1 MSLRVT
7 DVKMLLGGRL
17 VEGGISIQDGRI
29 SRIGKTLLLPKSETN
44 IDGKGLIAIPG
55 LIDAHVHLRDMELAY
70 KEDFSSGTLA
80 AAAGG
85 FTTILDMPNTK
96 PPTTSEE
103 RLREKIERA
112 KATIHV
118 NVGFYG
124 ALAESA
130 IELRAMIHAG
140 AIAFKLYMNEP
151 NPEAWH
157 HDPRRLLSSL
167 EESASLGVQVACHA
181 ETGTQVAKIQREC
194 QAEGKNSVRDF
205 LRAHAPEFEAE
216 AVRRITSLSRRVGAS
231 VHLCHMSTQRAL
243 KEISMARRV
252 GTAVTCEATPHHLLL
267 DQKDLGRKGG
277 LAIMVPPLRKTSDA
291 RTLWRALAGGRVN
304 VVASDHAP
312 HSLEEK
318 TATDVWA
325 VKPGIPGLET
335 TLPLLLTRVK
345 RREIS
350 LNRIV
355 QALAENPARIFGL
368 QGKGRLAPGTDGDI
382 VLINPKERFKID
394 SSTFYSKARFSPFDG
409 LECVGRPVTTIVS
422 GRIVYDRG
430 EIVEKNRGEVVTS
443 EVRPRSSSST
453 AC

>member
-7 DVKMLLGGRL
+7 DVKILIGEEL
-17 VEGGISIQDGRI
+17 VEGGISIQNGRI
-29 SRIGKTLLLPKSETN
+29 NRIGKTALLPKSDTS

-55 LIDAHVHLRDMELAY
+55 LIDAHVHLRDMELTY

-85 FTTILDMPNTK
+85 FTTVLDMPNTK
-96 PPTTSEE
+96 PLTSSDDK
-103 RLREKIERA
+103 LREKTERA

-118 NVGFYG
+118 NVGFYA

-130 IELRAMIHAG
+130 IELRRMVRAG

-157 HDPRRLLSSL
+157 HDQLRLLSSL
-167 EESASLGVQVACHA
+167 EECASLGVQVACHA
-181 ETGTQVAKIQREC
+181 ETGAQVAKIQTEC
-194 QAEGKNSVRDF
+194 QAEGKNSMRDF

-216 AVRRITSLSRRVGAS
+216 AVRTIISLARRVRAS
-231 VHLCHMSTQRAL
+231 VHLCHITTRRAL
-243 KEISMARRV
+243 REISMARRT

-267 DQKDLGRKGG
+267 DQKDLSRKGG
-277 LAIMVPPLRKTSDA
+277 LAVMVPPLRKMSDA
-291 RTLWRALAGGRVN
+291 RALWRSLVRGQVDL
-304 VVASDHAP
+304 VASDHAP
-312 HSLEEK
+312 HSLKEK
-318 TATDVWA
+318 TAADVWA

-335 TLPLLLTRVK
+335 TLALLLTKVN

-350 LNRIV
+350 LTRIV
-355 QALAENPARIFGL
+355 QALAQNPARIFGL
-368 QGKGRLAPGTDGDI
+368 RRKGRLAAGMDGDF
-382 VLINPKERFKID
+382 VLIDPKERFKID

-409 LECVGRPVTTIVS
+409 LECVGRPVMTIIS

-430 EIVEKNRGEVVTS
+430 EIVEKNRGEVVTR
-443 EVRPRSSSST
+443 EVGLRSSSST